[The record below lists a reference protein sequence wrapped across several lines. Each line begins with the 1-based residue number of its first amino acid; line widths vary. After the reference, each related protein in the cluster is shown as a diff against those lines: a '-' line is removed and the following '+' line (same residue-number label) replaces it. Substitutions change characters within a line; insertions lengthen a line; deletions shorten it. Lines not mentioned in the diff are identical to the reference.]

1 MSDRPETPSAFL
13 QGYASTATTSPDD
26 AWQLCVGTLGRE
38 PIDRFEAAVTL
49 EAHHG
54 FPAAEA
60 LSFGRRFAQSG
71 HIAKA
76 PQDAMR
82 PLSLSGNRPATQK
95 IPKPHKTPKTQAQRN
110 LEFGRLFGE
119 VIFIVSVLMV
129 GFWVSSMTRELGIG
143 PVDHAWRIA
152 LPVSLGAQW
161 FLRRRYLSGED
172 GLGRLRREPVAAAA
186 VLLIVAVLGFVGA
199 RWIGSVL
206 ALLWSAGFLVARRGW
221 WLPQFAVLVAAIN
234 VQRLVSDPKP
244 LLVGIAIA
252 VVGFALIGVLTSPET
267 DRNASPWHAGLL
279 AAGVGAGLGS
289 LLVVEPEFV
298 WAVRIPLPIL
308 TVLPSLLGSVWGA
321 AHVSSLWKV
330 LPDRLRST
338 PLSSSSGAAAGR
350 SVRRLILT
358 SIVRVVL
365 LTTVGSVLVLIW
377 ANHGKPS
384 GHITD
389 RLLAAHAVLAV
400 AGLCVSLLEGF
411 GRAGLAL
418 SCVLCG
424 LFAALRGPTWI
435 GSLFH
440 IKSFQPGTHLLVA
453 AVVTMTTSLIFLLIQ
468 IRDPARSIA
477 AGI

>member
-1 MSDRPETPSAFL
+1 MSDHSIQGEVESERGSDLDPIERIATPD
-13 QGYASTATTSPDD
+13 Q
-26 AWQLCVGTLGRE
+26 AWQLCLDTLGRA

-54 FPAAEA
+54 FPASVA
-60 LSFGRRFAQSG
+60 LAYGRRFAQSG
-71 HIAKA
+71 HIASQPLNA
-76 PQDAMR
+76 QDFVAGPTGSVR
-82 PLSLSGNRPATQK
+82 KEDAT
-95 IPKPHKTPKTQAQRN
+95 ILRALQRK
-110 LEFGRLFGE
+110 RLFGE
-119 VIFIVSVLMV
+119 VVFIVSVLTV
-129 GFWVSSMTRELGIG
+129 GFWVSSMSVSIG
-143 PVDHAWRIA
+143 AEQVDQAWRIA

-172 GLGRLRREPVAAAA
+172 DLGRLRREPVVAAG
-186 VLLIVAVLGFVGA
+186 VLLLVGLLGFVGA
-199 RWIGSVL
+199 GWIGSVL

-221 WLPQFAVLVAAIN
+221 WLAQFV
-234 VQRLVSDPKP
+234 
-244 LLVGIAIA
+244 LLVGVINAERYVSNTKLLLLGIAFAA
-252 VVGFALIGVLTSPET
+252 VGCALAAVLSSPET
-267 DRNASPWHAGLL
+267 DRNASPWHSGVL

-308 TVLPSLLGSVWGA
+308 TVLPSLLGSLWGA
-321 AHVSSLWKV
+321 FHVSSLWKV
-330 LPDRLRST
+330 LPDRLRAT

-350 SVRRLILT
+350 AVRRLILT
-358 SIVRVVL
+358 SILRVVL
-365 LTTVGSVLVLIW
+365 LTVVGSALVLWW
-377 ANHGKPS
+377 AS
-384 GHITD
+384 SADQVGHVTD

-418 SCVLCG
+418 FCVLCG
-424 LFAALRGPTWI
+424 LMAALRGPNLA

-440 IKSFQPGTHLLVA
+440 ITSFQPGTHLLVA
-453 AVVTMTTSLIFLLIQ
+453 AVVTMASSLIFLLIQ

>member
-1 MSDRPETPSAFL
+1 MTDLPSRSSSAQA
-13 QGYASTATTSPDD
+13 QGSRSMLGTSPEA
-26 AWQLCVGTLGRE
+26 AWALCVATLTRQ

-60 LSFGRRFAQSG
+60 LALGRQFAKSG
-71 HIAKA
+71 RIAV
-76 PQDAMR
+76 DAHR
-82 PLSLSGNRPATQK
+82 PEPLISSLHPPTSTETAKDRT
-95 IPKPHKTPKTQAQRN
+95 
-110 LEFGRLFGE
+110 LELGRLFGE
-119 VIFIVSVLMV
+119 VVFIVSVLMV
-129 GFWVSSMTRELGIG
+129 GFWVSSMTEELGTG
-143 PVDHAWRIA
+143 PVGHAWRIA

-172 GLGRLRREPVAAAA
+172 GLGRLRREPIVAAA
-186 VLLIVAVLGFVGA
+186 VLVLVAVLGFLGA
-199 RWIGSVL
+199 RWVGSVL

-221 WLPQFAVLVAAIN
+221 WLPQFVVLAVAIN
-234 VQRLVSDPKP
+234 VQPLISNPKP
-244 LLVGIAIA
+244 LLVGIAVA
-252 VVGFALIGVLTSPET
+252 VVVFALVGVLTSPET
-267 DRNASPWHAGLL
+267 DRNASPWHAGIL

-289 LLVVEPEFV
+289 LLVVEPEFI

-308 TVLPSLLGSVWGA
+308 TVLPSLLGSLWGA

-330 LPDRLRST
+330 LPDRLRAT
-338 PLSSSSGAAAGR
+338 PLSFSSGEAAGR
-350 SVRRLILT
+350 SVRRLILA
-358 SIVRVVL
+358 SIGRVVL
-365 LTTVGSVLVLIW
+365 LTAIGSVLVVVW
-377 ANHGKPS
+377 ASNGKQS

-418 SCVLCG
+418 SCVLFG
-424 LFAALRGPTWI
+424 LFAALRGPSWF
-435 GSLFH
+435 GSAFH

-453 AVVTMTTSLIFLLIQ
+453 AIVTMTSSLIFLLIQ

>member
-1 MSDRPETPSAFL
+1 MNYLEPEFPAVPASPVTPS
-13 QGYASTATTSPDD
+13 D
-26 AWQLCVGTLGRE
+26 AWQLCVGTLERT

-54 FPAAEA
+54 FSAAEA
-60 LSFGRRFAQSG
+60 LAFGRHF
-71 HIAKA
+71 AKA
-76 PQDAMR
+76 GQIAQPFSA
-82 PLSLSGNRPATQK
+82 
-95 IPKPHKTPKTQAQRN
+95 PKPALLITKFGTNQGHR
-110 LEFGRLFGE
+110 EFESRKERELKLRRLFGE
-119 VIFIVSVLMV
+119 VVFIVSVLMV
-129 GFWVSSMTRELGIG
+129 GFWVSSMSNELGIG

-172 GLGRLRREPVAAAA
+172 GLGRLRREPLVAAA
-186 VLLIVAVLGFVGA
+186 VLGLVGLFGFAGA
-199 RWIGSVL
+199 SWIGSVL

-234 VQRLVSDPKP
+234 VQHFLGNPKP
-244 LLVGIAIA
+244 LLVGIAVA
-252 VVGFALIGVLTSPET
+252 VVIVALVAVLTSQET
-267 DRNASPWHAGLL
+267 DRNASPWHSGVL

-330 LPDRLRST
+330 LPDRLRATS
-338 PLSSSSGAAAGR
+338 LSSSSGAAAGR
-350 SVRRLILT
+350 VVRRLILT

-365 LTTVGSVLVLIW
+365 LTAVGSTGVLWW
-377 ANHGKPS
+377 ASRANEQ

-418 SCVLCG
+418 SCVLFG
-424 LFAALRGPTWI
+424 LFAALRGPTWV
-435 GSLFH
+435 GSLVH
-440 IKSFQPGTHLLVA
+440 IKNFEPGTHLLVA
-453 AVVTMTTSLIFLLIQ
+453 AIVTMSTSLIFLLIQ